1 MSTTTTLPAWQLS
14 DRDLTTRLLTTQRR
28 QNIAYAEQ
36 LETIRELESRGAV
49 PEGYSSTA
57 AYLSTIL
64 HVTPREARTRLA
76 QATGTLPLTWKALTA
91 GEITAQHAAV
101 IAEFLA
107 DAPRWLTP
115 EDYTVAE
122 DTLVTLAVQA
132 NPATVRRAATRLKI
146 YWDNDPSE
154 VPGSDASF
162 DSSADSVSGS
172 DPESVPDPGSDSGS
186 GSGAGAG
193 SGSGT
198 DSAEAARPWR
208 ELHWNWTRTGRFRFS
223 GNVDH
228 ETGTLI
234 EQLLVP
240 LAAPDPA
247 TAPGTPDPRTPA
259 ERHGDALAAIVD
271 LAARTPDLPTKAGE
285 RAVATVTV
293 SLETLQSKAKAIFT
307 DDESVL
313 PASHLRRILC
323 DAKVYPAVLGTEGQV
338 LDLGRSARTATNAQR
353 RALAIRDRGCTF
365 PGCDRGPKW
374 TTPHHIVH
382 WAHGGATDLD
392 NLASCCE
399 RHHRLLHHSGW
410 KIVIRDGV
418 VYWIP
423 PSILDPEQKPLR
435 NTAHNPPP
443 TPLRAAAAAMSP
455 APPLPRTGS

>member
-14 DRDLTTRLLTTQRR
+14 DQDLTTRLLTTQRQ
-28 QNIAYAEQ
+28 QNTAYAAQ
-36 LETIRELESRGAV
+36 LETIREVESRGAI

-57 AYLSTIL
+57 AYLATIL
-64 HVTPREARTRLA
+64 HVTPREARARLA
-76 QATGTLPLTWKALTA
+76 QATGSLPLTWKALTE

-122 DTLVTLAVQA
+122 DTLVTLAAQA
-132 NPATVRRAATRLKI
+132 NPGTVRRAATRLKI
-146 YWDNDPSE
+146 YWDNDPAEMPGSS
-154 VPGSDASF
+154 PAPGLDPDADAGSDAAS
-162 DSSADSVSGS
+162 
-172 DPESVPDPGSDSGS
+172 
-186 GSGAGAG
+186 
-193 SGSGT
+193 
-198 DSAEAARPWR
+198 ARPWR
-208 ELHWNWTRTGRFRFS
+208 EFRWHWTRTGRFRFT
-223 GNVDH
+223 GNVDQ

-247 TAPGTPDPRTPA
+247 TTPDTPDPRTPA
-259 ERHGDALAAIVD
+259 ERHGDAIAAIVD
-271 LAARTPDLPTKAGE
+271 LAARTPDLPSKAGE

-293 SLETLQSKAKAIFT
+293 DLKTLQSRAKAVFT

-365 PGCDRGPKW
+365 PGCDRSPKW

-382 WAHGGATDLD
+382 WANGGATDLD

-410 KIVIRDGV
+410 QILLRDGV

-443 TPLRAAAAAMSP
+443 TPLGHSRRQAATPRPAAAPHPSAAAS
-455 APPLPRTGS
+455 

>member
-14 DRDLTTRLLTTQRR
+14 DRDLTTRLLTTQRQ
-28 QNIAYAEQ
+28 QNVAYAAQ
-36 LETIRELESRGAV
+36 LEAIRELDSRGAV
-49 PEGYSSTA
+49 PDGYASTS
-57 AYLSTIL
+57 AYLATIL
-64 HVTPREARTRLA
+64 HVTQREARSRLA
-76 QATGTLPLTWKALTA
+76 QATGSLPLTWKALTA
-91 GEITAQHAAV
+91 GEIAAQHAAV
-101 IAEFLA
+101 IADFLA

-115 EDYTVAE
+115 EDYTLAE
-122 DTLVTLAVQA
+122 DTLVTLAAQA
-132 NPATVRRAATRLKI
+132 NPSIVRRAATRLKI
-146 YWDNDPSE
+146 YWDNDPAD
-154 VPGSDASF
+154 VPGASP
-162 DSSADSVSGS
+162 DSPDSPDVDHGL
-172 DPESVPDPGSDSGS
+172 DPDSVPDPGSGSGADSGS
-186 GSGAGAG
+186 GSGLG
-193 SGSGT
+193 SA
-198 DSAEAARPWR
+198 DAARPWR
-208 ELHWNWTRTGRFRFS
+208 EFRWHWTQNGRFRFT

-247 TAPGTPDPRTPA
+247 TTPDTPDPRTPA

-271 LAARTPDLPTKAGE
+271 LAARTPDLPAKAGE

-293 SLETLQSKAKAIFT
+293 SLETLQSTAKKIFT

-410 KIVIRDGV
+410 KIVLRDGAV
-418 VYWIP
+418 HWIP

-443 TPLRAAAAAMSP
+443 APLRAATMST
-455 APPLPRTGS
+455 PPSPREGS

>member
-14 DRDLTTRLLTTQRR
+14 DRDLTTRLLTTQRQ
-28 QNIAYAEQ
+28 QNVAYAAQ

-49 PEGYSSTA
+49 PEGYSSTS
-57 AYLSTIL
+57 AYLATIL
-64 HVTPREARTRLA
+64 HVTLREARARLA
-76 QATGTLPLTWKALTA
+76 QATGTLPLTWKALSA
-91 GEITAQHAAV
+91 GEITAQHATV

-122 DTLVTLAVQA
+122 DTLVTLAGQA
-132 NPATVRRAATRLKI
+132 NPSIVRRAATRLKI
-146 YWDNDPSE
+146 YWDNDPS
-154 VPGSDASF
+154 D
-162 DSSADSVSGS
+162 VSGS
-172 DPESVPDPGSDSGS
+172 SSEASPGSPDVDHGLDPDSVPDPSSGS
-186 GSGAGAG
+186 GSGSGSGFRSG
-193 SGSGT
+193 SGS
-198 DSAEAARPWR
+198 DAAARPWR
-208 ELHWNWTRTGRFRFS
+208 EFSWHWTRTGRFRFA

-247 TAPGTPDPRTPA
+247 TTPDTPDPRTPA
-259 ERHGDALAAIVD
+259 ERHGDAIAAIVD
-271 LAARTPDLPTKAGE
+271 LAARTPDLPAKAGE

-293 SLETLQSKAKAIFT
+293 SLETLQSAAKTIFT

-410 KIVIRDGV
+410 KIVLRDGA

-443 TPLRAAAAAMSP
+443 APLRTAAAATSAT
-455 APPLPRTGS
+455 PPRARRAS

>member
-14 DRDLTTRLLTTQRR
+14 DQDLTTRLLTTQRQ
-28 QNIAYAEQ
+28 QNTAYAAQ
-36 LETIRELESRGAV
+36 LETIREVEARGAV

-57 AYLSTIL
+57 AYLATIL
-64 HVTPREARTRLA
+64 HVTPREARARLA
-76 QATGTLPLTWKALTA
+76 QATGSLPLTWKALTE

-122 DTLVTLAVQA
+122 DTLVTLAAQA
-132 NPATVRRAATRLKI
+132 NPGTVRRAATRLKI
-146 YWDNDPSE
+146 YWDSDPAD
-154 VPGSDASF
+154 VPSLDPDA
-162 DSSADSVSGS
+162 VSGS
-172 DPESVPDPGSDSGS
+172 DPDSGS
-186 GSGAGAG
+186 GVG
-193 SGSGT
+193 S
-198 DSAEAARPWR
+198 ARPWR
-208 ELHWNWTRTGRFRFS
+208 EFRWHWTRTGRFRFT
-223 GNVDH
+223 GNVDQ

-247 TAPGTPDPRTPA
+247 TTPDTPDPRTPA
-259 ERHGDALAAIVD
+259 ERHGDAIAAIVD
-271 LAARTPDLPTKAGE
+271 LAARTPDLPAKAGE

-293 SLETLQSKAKAIFT
+293 DLKTLQSNAKAVFT

-365 PGCDRGPKW
+365 PGCDRSPKW
-374 TTPHHIVH
+374 TSPHHIVH
-382 WAHGGATDLD
+382 WANGGATDLD

-410 KIVIRDGV
+410 QILLRDGV

-443 TPLRAAAAAMSP
+443 IPLGHTRRQAAPRPAHTPHPSAAAS
-455 APPLPRTGS
+455 

>member
-14 DRDLTTRLLTTQRR
+14 DRDLTTRLLTTQRQ
-28 QNIAYAEQ
+28 QNVAYAAQ

-57 AYLSTIL
+57 AYLATIL
-64 HVTPREARTRLA
+64 HVTPREARSRLA
-76 QATGTLPLTWKALTA
+76 QANGTLPLTWKALTA

-132 NPATVRRAATRLKI
+132 NPGTVRRVATRLKI

-154 VPGSDASF
+154 MPGA
-162 DSSADSVSGS
+162 DSSADDSPSPDS
-172 DPESVPDPGSDSGS
+172 DHGLDPDSVPGSGPDSSSGPDSGS
-186 GSGAGAG
+186 GP
-193 SGSGT
+193 
-198 DSAEAARPWR
+198 DSSARPWR
-208 ELHWNWTRTGRFRFS
+208 EFRWHWTRTGRFRFT

-247 TAPGTPDPRTPA
+247 SAPGTPDPRTPA
-259 ERHGDALAAIVD
+259 ERHGDAIAAIVD
-271 LAARTPDLPTKAGE
+271 LAARAPDLPSKAGE

-293 SLETLQSKAKAIFT
+293 SLETLQSTAKAVFT

-365 PGCDRGPKW
+365 PGCDRSPKW
-374 TTPHHIVH
+374 TTPHHVVH
-382 WAHGGATDLD
+382 WANGGATDLD

-410 KIVIRDGV
+410 HIVIRDGA

-443 TPLRAAAAAMSP
+443 APLRTAVP
-455 APPLPRTGS
+455 AVSSTPPRPRRAS

>member
-1 MSTTTTLPAWQLS
+1 MSATTTLPAWQLP
-14 DRDLTTRLLTTQRR
+14 DRDLTTRLLATQRQ

-36 LETIRELESRGAV
+36 LETIRELDSRGTV

-57 AYLSTIL
+57 AYLATIL
-64 HVTPREARTRLA
+64 HLTPREARSRLA
-76 QATGTLPLTWKALTA
+76 QATGSLPLTSKALTA

-107 DAPRWLTP
+107 TAPRWLTP

-122 DTLVTLAVQA
+122 DTLVTLAQQA
-132 NPATVRRAATRLKI
+132 NPGTVRRAATRLKI
-146 YWDNDPSE
+146 YWDNDPAE
-154 VPGSDASF
+154 DEPGPDA
-162 DSSADSVSGS
+162 
-172 DPESVPDPGSDSGS
+172 DPEPAS
-186 GSGAGAG
+186 
-193 SGSGT
+193 
-198 DSAEAARPWR
+198 ARPWR
-208 ELHWNWTRTGRFRFS
+208 EFRWHWTRSGRFRFT
-223 GNVDH
+223 GNVDQ

-247 TAPGTPDPRTPA
+247 SAPGTPDPRTPA
-259 ERHGDALAAIVD
+259 ERHGDAVAAIVD
-271 LAARTPDLPTKAGE
+271 LAARTPDLPAKAGE

-293 SLETLQSKAKAIFT
+293 SLETLQNAAKTVFT

-338 LDLGRSARTATNAQR
+338 LDLGRAARTATNAQR

-365 PGCDRGPKW
+365 PGCDRSPKW
-374 TTPHHIVH
+374 TTPHHVVH
-382 WAHGGATDLD
+382 WSDGGATDLD

-410 KIVIRDGV
+410 QISIRDGV

-423 PSILDPEQKPLR
+423 PSILDPERKPLR

-443 TPLRAAAAAMSP
+443 APLRSRSRTLRT
-455 APPLPRTGS
+455 APPCPNPGG

>member
-1 MSTTTTLPAWQLS
+1 MLPAWQLS
-14 DRDLTTRLLTTQRR
+14 DGDLTTRLLTTQRQ
-28 QNIAYAEQ
+28 QNIAYASQ

-49 PEGYSSTA
+49 PEGYSSTS
-57 AYLSTIL
+57 AYLATIL
-64 HVTPREARTRLA
+64 HVTLREARTRLA
-76 QATGTLPLTWKALTA
+76 QATGALPLTWKALTA

-115 EDYTVAE
+115 EDYTLAE
-122 DTLVTLAVQA
+122 DTLVALAAQA
-132 NPATVRRAATRLKI
+132 NPSIVRRAATRLKI
-146 YWDNDPSE
+146 YWDNDPADM
-154 VPGSDASF
+154 PGSSPDAPDLDHGLDP
-162 DSSADSVSGS
+162 DSI
-172 DPESVPDPGSDSGS
+172 PDPGSGSDSGS
-186 GSGAGAG
+186 R
-193 SGSGT
+193 
-198 DSAEAARPWR
+198 SAEAARPWR
-208 ELHWNWTRTGRFRFS
+208 EFRWRWTQTGRFRFS

-247 TAPGTPDPRTPA
+247 TTPGTPDPRTPA
-259 ERHGDALAAIVD
+259 ERHGDAIAAIVD
-271 LAARTPDLPTKAGE
+271 LAARTPDLPAKAGE

-293 SLETLQSKAKAIFT
+293 SLETLQSAAKMIFT

-365 PGCDRGPKW
+365 PGCDRSPKW

-410 KIVIRDGV
+410 KIVLRDGA

-443 TPLRAAAAAMSP
+443 APLRT
-455 APPLPRTGS
+455 APEARSTTPPRPRPGS

>member
-14 DRDLTTRLLTTQRR
+14 DRDLTTRLLTTQRQ
-28 QNIAYAEQ
+28 QNIAYAAQ
-36 LETIRELESRGAV
+36 LEAIRELESRGAV
-49 PEGYSSTA
+49 PDGYSSTSS
-57 AYLSTIL
+57 YLATIL
-64 HVTPREARTRLA
+64 HVTLREARARLA
-76 QATGTLPLTWKALTA
+76 QATGSLPLTWKALSA

-101 IAEFLA
+101 IADFLGE
-107 DAPRWLTP
+107 APRWLTP

-122 DTLVTLAVQA
+122 DTLVTLATQA
-132 NPATVRRAATRLKI
+132 NPSTVRRAATRLKI
-146 YWDNDPSE
+146 YWDNDPAD
-154 VPGSDASF
+154 VPGSPDL
-162 DSSADSVSGS
+162 DHGL
-172 DPESVPDPGSDSGS
+172 DPDSVPDSDSG
-186 GSGAGAG
+186 ARAE
-193 SGSGT
+193 
-198 DSAEAARPWR
+198 EAARPWR
-208 ELHWNWTRTGRFRFS
+208 EFRWHWTQTGRFRFS

-247 TAPGTPDPRTPA
+247 TAPGTPDPRTPT

-271 LAARTPDLPTKAGE
+271 LAARTPDLPSKAGE

-293 SLETLQSKAKAIFT
+293 SLETLQSTAKKIFT

-313 PASHLRRILC
+313 SASHLRRILC

-338 LDLGRSARTATNAQR
+338 LDLGRSARTATTAQR

-365 PGCDRGPKW
+365 PGCDRSPKW

-410 KIVIRDGV
+410 KIVMRDGA

-423 PSILDPEQKPLR
+423 PAILDPEQKPLR

-443 TPLRAAAAAMSP
+443 APLRTAAASTPPSP
-455 APPLPRTGS
+455 RQGS

>member
-1 MSTTTTLPAWQLS
+1 MSTTATLPAWQLS
-14 DRDLTTRLLTTQRR
+14 DRDLTTRLLTTQRQ
-28 QNIAYAEQ
+28 QNIAYAAQ
-36 LETIRELESRGAV
+36 LETIRELHSRGAL
-49 PEGYSSTA
+49 PEGYTSTSS
-57 AYLSTIL
+57 YLATIL
-64 HVTPREARTRLA
+64 HVTAREARSRLA
-76 QATGTLPLTWKALTA
+76 QATGTLPLTWKALSA

-107 DAPRWLTP
+107 AAPRWLTP

-122 DTLVTLAVQA
+122 DTLVTLATQA
-132 NPATVRRAATRLKI
+132 NPSIVRRAATRLKI
-146 YWDNDPSE
+146 YWD
-154 VPGSDASF
+154 
-162 DSSADSVSGS
+162 S
-172 DPESVPDPGSDSGS
+172 DPAYPDVDHDLDPDSVPDSDPRPE
-186 GSGAGAG
+186 
-193 SGSGT
+193 
-198 DSAEAARPWR
+198 EAARPWR
-208 ELHWNWTRTGRFRFS
+208 EFRWQWTQSGRFRFS

-247 TAPGTPDPRTPA
+247 TAPDTPDPRTPA

-271 LAARTPDLPTKAGE
+271 LAARTPDLPAKAGE

-293 SLETLQSKAKAIFT
+293 DLETLQGTAKT
-307 DDESVL
+307 VVTGDESVL
-313 PASHLRRILC
+313 SAADLRRILC

-382 WAHGGATDLD
+382 WAHGGPTDLD

-410 KIVIRDGV
+410 KIALHDGTV
-418 VYWIP
+418 HWIP
-423 PSILDPEQKPLR
+423 PSLLDPEQKPLR

-443 TPLRAAAAAMSP
+443 TPLRATA
-455 APPLPRTGS
+455 

>member
-14 DRDLTTRLLTTQRR
+14 DRDLTTRLLTTQRQ
-28 QNIAYAEQ
+28 QNIAYAAQ
-36 LETIRELESRGAV
+36 LETIRELHSRGAL
-49 PEGYSSTA
+49 PEGYTSTSS
-57 AYLSTIL
+57 YLATIL
-64 HVTPREARTRLA
+64 HVTPREARSRLA
-76 QATGTLPLTWKALTA
+76 QATGTLPLTWKALSS

-107 DAPRWLTP
+107 AAPRWLTP

-122 DTLVTLAVQA
+122 DTLVTLATQA
-132 NPATVRRAATRLKI
+132 NPSIVRRAATRLKI
-146 YWDNDPSE
+146 YWD
-154 VPGSDASF
+154 
-162 DSSADSVSGS
+162 S
-172 DPESVPDPGSDSGS
+172 DPAYPDVDHDLDPDSVPDSDSRPE
-186 GSGAGAG
+186 
-193 SGSGT
+193 
-198 DSAEAARPWR
+198 EAARPWR
-208 ELHWNWTRTGRFRFS
+208 EFRWQWTQSGRFRFS

-247 TAPGTPDPRTPA
+247 SAPDTPDPRTPA

-271 LAARTPDLPTKAGE
+271 LAARTPDLPAKAGE

-293 SLETLQSKAKAIFT
+293 DLETLQGTAKT
-307 DDESVL
+307 VVTGDESVL
-313 PASHLRRILC
+313 SAADLRRILC

-338 LDLGRSARTATNAQR
+338 LDLGRAARTATNAQR

-382 WAHGGATDLD
+382 WAHGGPTDLD

-410 KIVIRDGV
+410 KIALHDGTV
-418 VYWIP
+418 HWIP
-423 PSILDPEQKPLR
+423 PSLLDPEQKPLR

-443 TPLRAAAAAMSP
+443 TPLRATA
-455 APPLPRTGS
+455 

>member
-14 DRDLTTRLLTTQRR
+14 DRDLTTRLLTTQRQ
-28 QNIAYAEQ
+28 QNVAYAAQ
-36 LETIRELESRGAV
+36 LETIRELEARGAL
-49 PEGYSSTA
+49 PEGYTSTS
-57 AYLSTIL
+57 AYLATIL
-64 HVTPREARTRLA
+64 HVTLREARARIA
-76 QATGTLPLTWKALTA
+76 QATGTLPLTWKALSA

-122 DTLVTLAVQA
+122 DTLVTLAAQA
-132 NPATVRRAATRLKI
+132 NPSVVRRAATRLKI
-146 YWDNDPSE
+146 YWDNDPAD
-154 VPGSDASF
+154 VPGSPDL
-162 DSSADSVSGS
+162 DHGL
-172 DPESVPDPGSDSGS
+172 DPDSVPDAGSDSDSGS
-186 GSGAGAG
+186 RRE
-193 SGSGT
+193 
-198 DSAEAARPWR
+198 EAARPWR
-208 ELHWNWTRTGRFRFS
+208 EFRWQWTQTGRFRFS

-247 TAPGTPDPRTPA
+247 TTPDTPDPRTPS

-271 LAARTPDLPTKAGE
+271 LAARTPDLPAKAGE

-293 SLETLQSKAKAIFT
+293 DLETLRSTAKTVVAE
-307 DDESVL
+307 DESVL
-313 PASHLRRILC
+313 SAACLRRILC

-365 PGCDRGPKW
+365 PGCDRSPKW

-382 WAHGGATDLD
+382 WAHGGPTDLD

-410 KIVIRDGV
+410 KIVLRDQAV
-418 VYWIP
+418 HWIP

-443 TPLRAAAAAMSP
+443 APLGHSPRQAARPRPAP
-455 APPLPRTGS
+455 APPPSAAAS